1 MALEIKA
8 TVGYGL
14 GTGVRNIESALEE
27 AKWGASVG
35 FESFWISQIF
45 GVDPIVA
52 LAVIGREVPEIKEFG
67 TSVVPLAG
75 RHPLALASSART
87 ASAATKGRFTL
98 GIGPSH
104 KVVVEHIFGESYER
118 PFTWTKEFVEALS
131 PLLNDQPADV
141 SGQVISAHGSLTID
155 SPRCPL
161 LLAAL
166 GPKMLRLAGAL
177 TDGTSLGSCG
187 PKMIR
192 NHVTPVINEA
202 ASVLGRPSPR
212 IQAMV
217 SIAVTDN
224 ADALREEQRRAGAGY
239 DQLPTYRRAL
249 DLEGVASGADL
260 SLLGSWNQI
269 EEGLN
274 EYVAAGVTDLRIM
287 IGASDTA
294 TIQRTR
300 EALTDALA

>member
-1 MALEIKA
+1 MGLDIKA

-27 AKWGASVG
+27 AKWAAAIG
-35 FESFWISQIF
+35 FDSFWISQIF

-67 TSVVPLAG
+67 TSVVPLVG

-87 ASAATKGRFTL
+87 ANAATRGRFTL
-98 GIGPSH
+98 GVGPSH
-104 KVVVEHIFGESYER
+104 KIVVEHIFGETYER
-118 PFTWTKEFVEALS
+118 PFTWTKEFVEALA

-141 SGQVISAHGSLTID
+141 AGEIISTHGSLTID
-155 SPRCPL
+155 ATRCPL

-166 GPKMLRLAGAL
+166 GPKMLQLAGAL
-177 TDGTSLGSCG
+177 TDGTSLASCG

-192 NHVTPVINEA
+192 EHVAPIINEG
-202 ASVLGRPSPR
+202 ASVAGRPTPR

-217 SIAVTDN
+217 GVAVTDN
-224 ADALREEQRRAGAGY
+224 AEALREQWRNSNAGY

-249 DLEGVASGADL
+249 DLEGVVSGADL

-287 IGASDTA
+287 IASNDDETNR
-294 TIQRTR
+294 RTK
-300 EALTDALA
+300 EALANALA

>member
-1 MALEIKA
+1 MGLNSKA

-27 AKWGASVG
+27 AKWAATIGLD
-35 FESFWISQIF
+35 SFWISQIF

-52 LAVIGREVPEIKEFG
+52 LAVIGRVVPEIKEFG
-67 TSVVPLAG
+67 TSVVPLVG
-75 RHPLALASSART
+75 RHPLSLAASART
-87 ASAATKGRFTL
+87 ASAATNGRFTL
-98 GIGPSH
+98 GVGPSH
-104 KVVVEHIFGESYER
+104 KVVVEHIFRESYER
-118 PFTWTKEFVEALS
+118 PFTWTKEFVEALA

-141 SGQVISAHGSLTID
+141 SGQVVSTHGSLTIEA
-155 SPRCPL
+155 PRCPL

-166 GPKMLRLAGAL
+166 GPKMLKLAGAL
-177 TDGTSLGSCG
+177 ADGTSLGSCG

-192 NHVTPVINEA
+192 EHVTPVINEA
-202 ASVLGRPSPR
+202 ASAVGRPSPR

-217 SIAVTDN
+217 VVAVTD
-224 ADALREEQRRAGAGY
+224 DAEVLREQQRNSNAGY

-287 IGASDTA
+287 IGASDA
-294 TIQRTR
+294 ETIQRTR
-300 EALTDALA
+300 DALALALS